1 MLLAENQETPDIAIY
16 DQLEFTPGRDEFPVA
31 RIPLGVI
38 EILST
43 AYYLEDFL
51 ARSQIYF
58 DSGIQS
64 YWLIIPDLT
73 TIYVFS
79 APHEFEVFV
88 KKETLVDAK
97 LGIELELGAIFS

>member
-1 MLLAENQETPDIAIY
+1 LGDLIAKSY
-16 DQLEFTPGRDEFPVA
+16 D
-31 RIPLGVI
+31 
-38 EILST
+38 
-43 AYYLEDFL
+43 
-51 ARSQIYF
+51 YF
-58 DSGIQS
+58 DSGVQS

-79 APHEFEVFV
+79 APHEFEVFI